1 MGVYASQ
8 AKLKQASKDLALRW
22 SRTRE
27 YWRDENARQFEKKY
41 LDRLHAGLNTC
52 EQALQRMDTILGQ
65 VRRDC
70 K

>member
-8 AKLKQASKDLALRW
+8 AQLKQAAKDLGLRW

-41 LDRLHAGLNTC
+41 LDKLHAKLSAC
-52 EQALQRMDTILGQ
+52 EQALQRMDVILGQ